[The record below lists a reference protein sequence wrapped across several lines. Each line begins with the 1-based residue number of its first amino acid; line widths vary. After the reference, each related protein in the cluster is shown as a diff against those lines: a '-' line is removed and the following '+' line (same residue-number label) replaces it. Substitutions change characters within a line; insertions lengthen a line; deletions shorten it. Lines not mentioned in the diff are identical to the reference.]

1 MKKLRRVGLFWG
13 IASILAAAP
22 AFAAIV
28 CGIATNGQGQPVAGA
43 VVTAKDSAG
52 NVLGQATTGTDGTYK
67 ITGLKNGTID
77 LFLDPA
83 GNPYK
88 PGSGVLTLTEASRDV
103 NWGVSNGAAANAA
116 QAGTCGAA
124 ALTGAEAASLGVLGL
139 GVAGAGA
146 GLGYG
151 LSQGGEHGNA
161 SSPSR

>member
-1 MKKLRRVGLFWG
+1 MKLKWTGFFVGMTL
-13 IASILAAAP
+13 ILGSTP
-22 AFAAIV
+22 GLAAIV
-28 CGIATNGQGQPVAGA
+28 CGIATNAQGKPAAGV

-52 NVLGQATTGTDGTYK
+52 NVLGQATTGADGTYK
-67 ITGLKNGTID
+67 ITGVKKGTID

-88 PGSGVLTLTEASRDV
+88 PGSGVLALTEASRDV
-103 NWGVSNGAAANAA
+103 NWSLSSAAAANAA
-116 QAGTCGAA
+116 QAGACGAG

-146 GLGYG
+146 GIGFG
-151 LSQGGEHGNA
+151 LSQGGSEGRP

>member
-1 MKKLRRVGLFWG
+1 MGLVWG

-28 CGIATNGQGQPVAGA
+28 CGIATNGQGQPAAGV

-77 LFLDPA
+77 LFLDPV

-88 PGSGVLTLTEASRDV
+88 PGSGV
-103 NWGVSNGAAANAA
+103 
-116 QAGTCGAA
+116 
-124 ALTGAEAASLGVLGL
+124 
-139 GVAGAGA
+139 
-146 GLGYG
+146 
-151 LSQGGEHGNA
+151 
-161 SSPSR
+161 